1 MIVGSG
7 LIANAFSK
15 QFANHPAYWIYAAGV
30 SNSQCVDADSFAR
43 ERLQLTDALQSSQSA
58 DAFIYFSTCSVYD
71 PLALHSAYV
80 QHKLEMERLV
90 LSHARY
96 LIARLPQVAGRTNNP
111 NTLLNHLYSKICN
124 DDHITSWRHASRN
137 IIDVDDVALI
147 LTEILSDPSARQLLV
162 NIANPRSCTVME
174 IISAMEHAIGKR
186 ALTSEKD
193 AGSRYEIDTTYISPI
208 AKKLGIAFGHD
219 YLVTVINK
227 YYRKPEQA
235 LC

>member
-1 MIVGSG
+1 MIIGAG
-7 LIANAFSK
+7 LIANAFSRL
-15 QFANHPAYWIYAAGV
+15 FADHPAYWIYAAGV
-30 SNSQCVDADSFAR
+30 SNSQCLDAEAFAR
-43 ERLQLTDALQSSQSA
+43 ERLQLTAALQSGKSA
-58 DAFIYFSTCSVYD
+58 EAFIYFSTCSVYD
-71 PLALHSAYV
+71 PLALNSAYV
-80 QHKLEMERLV
+80 LHKLEMERLV

-111 NTLLNHLYSKICN
+111 NTLLNHLYSKICSGG
-124 DDHITSWRHASRN
+124 HITSWRHASRN

-147 LTEILSDPSARQLLV
+147 LTAILSDPSARQLLV

-174 IISAMEHAIGKR
+174 IISAMEHAIGRR

-208 AKKLGIAFGHD
+208 AEKFGIAFGDD
-219 YLVTVINK
+219 YLAAVIKK
-227 YYRKPEQA
+227 YYQKPEEN